1 MPGTTVVRGGLA
13 QPGTVEGPPSQRGMD
28 EPAVFGSTRSFSTG
42 CRRHLSD
49 CWRKQLR
56 TSRGS
61 VRCEM
66 ATTNCCDLPIEL
78 CPAALTLEV
87 RLASQ
92 LVYLFNRQGGRKTQ
106 HGFQLAGRYRQ
117 GDLADLLGTT
127 TRSIITILNSWRKDG
142 IVIYDSARG
151 HLTICR
157 EDDLQQCI
165 LACRNRTT
173 LCVASDLAKA
183 GDGD

>member
-1 MPGTTVVRGGLA
+1 
-13 QPGTVEGPPSQRGMD
+13 
-28 EPAVFGSTRSFSTG
+28 
-42 CRRHLSD
+42 
-49 CWRKQLR
+49 
-56 TSRGS
+56 
-61 VRCEM
+61 
-66 ATTNCCDLPIEL
+66 
-78 CPAALTLEV
+78 V

-92 LVYLFNRQGGRKTQ
+92 LIYLVNREGGRKTEY
-106 HGFQLAGRYRQ
+106 GFQLAGRYRQ

-165 LACRNRTT
+165 LACRNRTK
-173 LCVASDLAKA
+173 LGVASDLAKA